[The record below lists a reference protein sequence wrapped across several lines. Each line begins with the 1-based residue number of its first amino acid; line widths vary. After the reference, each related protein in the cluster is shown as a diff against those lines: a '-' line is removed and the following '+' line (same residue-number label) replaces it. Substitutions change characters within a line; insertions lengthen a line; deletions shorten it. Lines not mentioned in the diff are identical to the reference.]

1 MFLQCGQLLPIS
13 AFIRLNEEPGGDKP
27 ENRRKLHPGAPL
39 SGRPDAF
46 FVDEVGPM
54 ELRGEGWAPA
64 LDRLGGLPA
73 PVVWVVRPKLVE
85 EVRRRWEWGEAE
97 VVEAASASAAAFAEM
112 LLGRL
117 PARQAAC
124 R

>member
-1 MFLQCGQLLPIS
+1 
-13 AFIRLNEEPGGDKP
+13 
-27 ENRRKLHPGAPL
+27 
-39 SGRPDAF
+39 
-46 FVDEVGPM
+46 M

-64 LDRLGGLPA
+64 LDRMGGLPA

-112 LLGRL
+112 LLERL